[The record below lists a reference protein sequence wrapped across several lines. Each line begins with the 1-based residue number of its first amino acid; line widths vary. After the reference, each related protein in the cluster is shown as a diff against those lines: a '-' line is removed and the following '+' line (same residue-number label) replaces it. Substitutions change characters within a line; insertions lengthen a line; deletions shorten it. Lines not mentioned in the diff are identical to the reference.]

1 MKNQNRLIELQKQL
15 KMFEDEENNSK
26 KFTED
31 YKKKISEEIK
41 KLKPTDIKNTEVTE
55 VTEIKYTVWERL
67 LRTLGMN

>member
-26 KFTED
+26 KYTED

-41 KLKPTDIKNTEVTE
+41 KLKPKDVKNTE

-67 LRTLGMN
+67 LKTLGMN

>member
-15 KMFEDEENNSK
+15 KMFEDEDKSSNTY
-26 KFTED
+26 TED

-41 KLKPTDIKNTEVTE
+41 KLKPNDIKNTIIIEK
-55 VTEIKYTVWERL
+55 KYTVWERL

>member
-26 KFTED
+26 KYTED

-41 KLKPTDIKNTEVTE
+41 KLKPKDVKNTE

>member
-26 KFTED
+26 KYTED

-41 KLKPTDIKNTEVTE
+41 KLKLAIPKTFDYYKMEKILTG
-55 VTEIKYTVWERL
+55 IF
-67 LRTLGMN
+67 G

>member
-15 KMFEDEENNSK
+15 KMFEDEYKSSNTY
-26 KFTED
+26 TED

-41 KLKPTDIKNTEVTE
+41 KLKPNDIKNTIIIEK
-55 VTEIKYTVWERL
+55 KYTVWERL

>member
-15 KMFEDEENNSK
+15 KMFEDEDKSSNTY
-26 KFTED
+26 TED

-41 KLKPTDIKNTEVTE
+41 KLTPNDIKNTIIIEK
-55 VTEIKYTVWERL
+55 KYTVWERL

>member
-15 KMFEDEENNSK
+15 TMFEDEENNSK
-26 KFTED
+26 KYTED

-41 KLKPTDIKNTEVTE
+41 KLKPKDVKNTE

>member
-1 MKNQNRLIELQKQL
+1 MKNQKMLSELQKQL

-26 KFTED
+26 KYTED

-41 KLKPTDIKNTEVTE
+41 KLKPKDVKNTE

>member
-15 KMFEDEENNSK
+15 KMFEDEENSSK

-41 KLKPTDIKNTEVTE
+41 KLKPIDIKNTEITE